1 MDNIK
6 ITSVSIGGYKTV
18 QLIGRE
24 TFYETFATY
33 NTEDNMEKNLSE
45 NYTDQKVQ
53 EGIIF

>member
-6 ITSVSIGGYKTV
+6 ITSVSIGDYKTV